1 MRNFEEDV
9 LEFKSRNLII
19 QVNDNEELKTVLL
32 KFVEDPRNLI
42 EQSVKA
48 HNYINLKM
56 GSLERTW
63 SQLNS
68 LNKPS

>member
-1 MRNFEEDV
+1 MRNLEEDV
-9 LEFKSRNLII
+9 LEFKSRKLIT
-19 QVNDNEELKTVLL
+19 QVKDNEELKTVLL
-32 KFVEDPRNLI
+32 QFVKDPRNLI

-63 SQLNS
+63 FQISRQ
-68 LNKPS
+68 NKMS

>member
-9 LEFKSRNLII
+9 LEFKSRKLIT
-19 QVNDNEELKTVLL
+19 QVKDNEELKTVLL
-32 KFVEDPRNLI
+32 QFVKDPRNLI

-63 SQLNS
+63 FQISRQS
-68 LNKPS
+68 KMS